1 VDRVASYWVGI
12 WRDRGD
18 GLPSWSAGAS
28 GLLSEHRLPTQ
39 QEWDLE
45 RESRTLSASR
55 RATLTS
61 AHLAIDGTEAEA
73 LSKLDAQFGAL
84 FRTEDFKEGRKAD
97 SCIDPDRFA
106 CFMAK
111 KAETRGPFVLVR
123 CSVDRQV
130 GSDSMV
136 I

>member
-1 VDRVASYWVGI
+1 MAKSSVDDRWSSTRLALKKIGPLDPGHGLADSRVNRREATVAATWPRTFS
-12 WRDRGD
+12 
-18 GLPSWSAGAS
+18 
-28 GLLSEHRLPTQ
+28 
-39 QEWDLE
+39 
-45 RESRTLSASR
+45 RESKPSPR
-55 RATLTS
+55 R
-61 AHLAIDGTEAEA
+61 
-73 LSKLDAQFGAL
+73 
-84 FRTEDFKEGRKAD
+84 
-97 SCIDPDRFA
+97 DRFA